1 MFDSKNPIRQL
12 WIPFWLNAAAAL
24 VNVSAIVFGIWMG
37 TSYFWIANI
46 FAGSFS
52 VWMALRM
59 YREIPERKRRLQEE
73 LVGYLKGTRYYG

>member
-1 MFDSKNPIRQL
+1 MFNSKNPLRQL

-24 VNVSAIVFGIWMG
+24 VNVSAIVFGIWAG
-37 TSYFWIANI
+37 TGYFWIANVV
-46 FAGSFS
+46 AGSFS